1 MYSGGINIIGRGWQ
15 RPDDNIGIGCA
26 FLGDGNMGVY
36 NSQVFEIYY
45 RYVFNKYFAAT
56 ADIQYM
62 KDSMNDGKNTEGWIF
77 GTRFTAEF

>member
-1 MYSGGINIIGRGWQ
+1 
-15 RPDDNIGIGCA
+15 
-26 FLGDGNMGVY
+26 MGVY